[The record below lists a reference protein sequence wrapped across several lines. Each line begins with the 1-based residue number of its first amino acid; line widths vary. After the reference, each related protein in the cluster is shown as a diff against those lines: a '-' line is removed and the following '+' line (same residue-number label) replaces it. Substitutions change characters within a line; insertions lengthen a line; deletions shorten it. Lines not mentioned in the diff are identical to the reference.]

1 MGPEANLCLAR
12 APVHRLGFRASLPHC
27 QKLGLPLGLRANEGL
42 PGDLRRREG
51 EDQAEGSEEPHSA
64 MGAVSPPPTAGASTG
79 SWLLQH
85 QVQGMLKG
93 VGDFPG

>member
-51 EDQAEGSEEPHSA
+51 EDFKERLKREQREGR
-64 MGAVSPPPTAGASTG
+64 GSPV
-79 SWLLQH
+79 
-85 QVQGMLKG
+85 QVQ
-93 VGDFPG
+93 